1 VTSRLARFRRSP
13 SRDSGAAAVEFALLL
28 PIFVML
34 TFGGISVGLAL
45 WHNIALT
52 QAARDAARY
61 GSTLQVNSS
70 VGGSCPSATSD
81 VGVDCLV
88 KQVRDQAIREAGW
101 SWDPAAPTALSDNG
115 YVCVAFVRGT
125 ADTTGAVDTWGVSVG
140 NKQSG
145 DPAPTAAG
153 SSQKCI
159 NETATEVTKVDR
171 IQVVVNRE
179 TTFNAI
185 LFSKNWLLTSR
196 AVVPYERTN
205 PTS

>member
-61 GSTLQVNSS
+61 GSTLQVNTSL
-70 VGGSCPSATSD
+70 GGTCPSATSD
-81 VGVDCLV
+81 VGVDCLLL
-88 KQVRDQAIREAGW
+88 QVRNQAIQEAGW
-101 SWDPAAPTALSDNG
+101 SWDPTQPANTSASLPDNG
-115 YVCVAFVRGT
+115 YVCVAFVQGS
-125 ADTTGAVDTWGVSVG
+125 ASTGAVTTTRVTVG
-140 NKQSG
+140 NRQAG
-145 DPAPTAAG
+145 DP
-153 SSQKCI
+153 SSGACV
-159 NETATEVTKVDR
+159 NETASEVTKVDR

-196 AVVPYERTN
+196 AIVPYERTN